1 MKFSAIALI
10 SAVAA
15 QTAPREQVVNNLRK
29 AAATHYK
36 RGAAEAVDTV

>member
-15 QTAPREQVVNNLRK
+15 QTAREQVANNLRK

-36 RGAAEAVDTV
+36 RGAVEAVDTV